1 MEASLFIKRNNQ
13 QSTKLLPLLL
23 TLISFTAKA
32 NIAQSPFPNTSILT
46 GVFAIANN
54 AATAVANNAVTYIA
68 PDENLASTNV
78 AKFDNVKVENAKPV
92 STDNIERINAAD
104 VTPAQRRQHIV
115 WFAQSYSDWGIKYS
129 LGSSSVEDGFD
140 CSGFVRYVLNY
151 FDIKTKRT
159 SGEQYES
166 GGKQIAVEKARAG
179 DLVFFGGK
187 RSVSHVAMVLSND
200 EKGLV
205 VVHSACSKGV
215 SIENIT
221 KSKYWKPKLKD
232 KAVDILGD

>member
-13 QSTKLLPLLL
+13 LTKQSTKLLPVLL
-23 TLISFTAKA
+23 TLFSFTAQAEIHQK
-32 NIAQSPFPNTSILT
+32 PVPNASILA
-46 GVFAIANN
+46 GVFTIANN
-54 AATAVANNAVTYIA
+54 AAAAVASNAVTYIA
-68 PDENLASTNV
+68 PDENLAPTN
-78 AKFDNVKVENAKPV
+78 AAAKVENAKPV
-92 STDNIERINAAD
+92 NADNIERINAAD